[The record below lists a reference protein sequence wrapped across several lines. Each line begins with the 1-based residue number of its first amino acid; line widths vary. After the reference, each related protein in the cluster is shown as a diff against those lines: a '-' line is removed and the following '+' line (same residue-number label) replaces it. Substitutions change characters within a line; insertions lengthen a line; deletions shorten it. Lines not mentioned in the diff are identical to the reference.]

1 MWARRSD
8 TKEIWSAF
16 FDAVEFWVRT
26 IYLIRVRQRLYKG
39 MPLTPI
45 SFPIPSGAC
54 ARGRAQTGSP
64 SCCVVDVQLVNPT
77 SKLTVA

>member
-16 FDAVEFWVRT
+16 FDAV
-26 IYLIRVRQRLYKG
+26 YKG